1 MHNFI
6 FSVPTTVYF
15 GKGQLTSLSKAMHPL
30 GTKVLVV
37 TGRGSTIRNGI
48 LAKVKCA
55 LSDFQLTELSGV
67 DPNPRVTTVR
77 KEVELCR
84 EKGIEV
90 ILAVGGGS
98 VIDCA
103 KAIAAGVYYDGDPW
117 NMVLNSAKGSITK
130 ALPVCTVLTLAATGS
145 EMDGAAVISNVDTN
159 EKFTMLSPLLIP
171 KVSIMDPEFT
181 YSVPAPQTAAGSA
194 DILSHIMEVYFGD
207 ENTYM
212 TDRISEALMKTV
224 IRFAPVAMTRP
235 DDYEA
240 RANLMWASSWAI
252 NGLTAAGKAHDWSCH
267 YIEHEL
273 SAFYDITHGVGL
285 AIITPQWMRYILNE
299 KTLDKFSAFARNV
312 WGIDGSLPKYEQAKR
327 GIEELEN
334 FFRLLKLPN
343 KLSSLGIDDRHF
355 AEMAEHANK
364 TTGIGSASY
373 VPLSSKSIENILKMC
388 L

>member
-1 MHNFI
+1 
-6 FSVPTTVYF
+6 
-15 GKGQLTSLSKAMHPL
+15 
-30 GTKVLVV
+30 
-37 TGRGSTIRNGI
+37 
-48 LAKVKCA
+48 
-55 LSDFQLTELSGV
+55 
-67 DPNPRVTTVR
+67 
-77 KEVELCR
+77 
-84 EKGIEV
+84 
-90 ILAVGGGS
+90 
-98 VIDCA
+98 
-103 KAIAAGVYYDGDPW
+103 
-117 NMVLNSAKGSITK
+117 
-130 ALPVCTVLTLAATGS
+130 
-145 EMDGAAVISNVDTN
+145 
-159 EKFTMLSPLLIP
+159 
-171 KVSIMDPEFT
+171 
-181 YSVPAPQTAAGSA
+181 
-194 DILSHIMEVYFGD
+194 
-207 ENTYM
+207 
-212 TDRISEALMKTV
+212 MKTV

-364 TTGIGSASY
+364 TPGIGSASY

>member
-77 KEVELCR
+77 KGVELCR

-312 WGIDGSLPKYEQAKR
+312 
-327 GIEELEN
+327 
-334 FFRLLKLPN
+334 
-343 KLSSLGIDDRHF
+343 
-355 AEMAEHANK
+355 
-364 TTGIGSASY
+364 
-373 VPLSSKSIENILKMC
+373 
-388 L
+388 